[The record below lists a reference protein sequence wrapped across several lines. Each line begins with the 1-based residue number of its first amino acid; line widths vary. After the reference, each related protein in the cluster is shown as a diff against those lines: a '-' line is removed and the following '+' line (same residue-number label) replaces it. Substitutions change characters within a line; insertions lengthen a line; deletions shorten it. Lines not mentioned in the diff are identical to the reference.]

1 MDEAWALLADSRG
14 RALLER
20 RAVAGS
26 NPVPRIFQ
34 SPLGK
39 RTLLDPVRRPGLSAD
54 SVPRFRLVFG
64 SDGEIALST
73 TAAKG
78 KTMAPLT
85 SPHPTEISTDAPT
98 EELLAPGDVY
108 YVGRMRSL
116 GQAVLVEHDDDDE
129 RPLPISDGGRGYSWG
144 MAGSK
149 PVELA
154 RGILLDAT
162 ADERLAAQLCK
173 AFTWEVIG
181 SLPAGFFRLGRS
193 EVLAWVEA
201 VLGRQR

>member
-1 MDEAWALLADSRG
+1 
-14 RALLER
+14 
-20 RAVAGS
+20 
-26 NPVPRIFQ
+26 
-34 SPLGK
+34 
-39 RTLLDPVRRPGLSAD
+39 
-54 SVPRFRLVFG
+54 VPRFRLVFG

-162 ADERLAAQLCK
+162 ADERLAVELCK